1 MLVYIAHN
9 GTTSKRYPC
18 DGSILVGA
26 LTGKEHAAICNG
38 DLIPITRNNGFGL
51 LDLTSHLREGHTVEL
66 RTLKGWTLTTPE
78 SMNFMERLRLE
89 FEAQDKAGF
98 TADSS

>member
-1 MLVYIAHN
+1 MLVYISRK
-9 GTTSKRYPC
+9 GKTTKRYPC

-26 LTGKEHAAICNG
+26 LTGEEHAAICNN

-51 LDLTSHLREGHTVEL
+51 LDLTSYLREGQTIEL

-89 FEAQDKAGF
+89 FEAQDSAGF
-98 TADSS
+98 TE